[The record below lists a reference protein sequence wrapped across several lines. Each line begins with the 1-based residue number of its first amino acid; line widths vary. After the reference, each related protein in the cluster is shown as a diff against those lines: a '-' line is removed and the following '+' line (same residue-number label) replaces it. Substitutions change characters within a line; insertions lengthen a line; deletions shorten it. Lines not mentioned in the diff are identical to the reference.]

1 MSTLLLERPPAL
13 EEGFEHG
20 ARRRLGGA
28 PDTGQVDAHGRLTLD
43 DLIVGV
49 WEGLAVRATVQ
60 CPVCAGPMGV
70 KLSRARPRHACGR
83 LHELRGAAGLT
94 ALPAARLDGPR
105 PRSDRATA
113 FAPAWQFPVIASHDH
128 RRAVP

>member
-13 EEGFEHG
+13 DEGFEHG
-20 ARRRLGGA
+20 TRRRLGGA

-60 CPVCAGPMGV
+60 CPVCAGPMASGSREHDHDVLAGV
-70 KLSRARPRHACGR
+70 CLSCG
-83 LHELRGAAGLT
+83 
-94 ALPAARLDGPR
+94 ARL
-105 PRSDRATA
+105 A
-113 FAPAWQFPVIASHDH
+113 
-128 RRAVP
+128 